1 MFMTDYNRTTPTC
14 VTVIGWFWIIIGVL
28 MAFSGLMGALAFTSM
43 SQIPHSHI
51 KTHSTEFFQSG
62 VFSFVF
68 HHLVIFAIL
77 QVCIA
82 ILSIIAGINFLRLRA
97 WARAT
102 LEILSWL
109 GLTFT
114 VSFGVFWLFDCRIP
128 SENIS
133 FISNIFGVGL
143 GIFMLVIYSVPLVVI
158 IKFLRG
164 MTVRTAI
171 QEAYKPGR
179 P

>member
-1 MFMTDYNRTTPTC
+1 MFMTDYNRTTPAC
-14 VTVIGWFWIIIGVL
+14 VTVIAWFWIIIGVL
-28 MAFSGLMGALAFTSM
+28 MAFSGLMGALAFTLM

-51 KTHSTEFFQSG
+51 KTHSTEFFQSS
-62 VFSFVF
+62 VFLFVF
-68 HHLVIFAIL
+68 RHIVIFAIL
-77 QVCIA
+77 QIFIA

-97 WARAT
+97 WART
-102 LEILSWL
+102 ILEIISWL

-114 VSFGVFWLFDCRIP
+114 VSFGAFWLFNCRIP

-143 GIFMLVIYSVPLVVI
+143 RIFMLVIYSVPLVVI

-164 MTVRTAI
+164 MTVQIAI
-171 QEAYKPGR
+171 REGK
-179 P
+179 